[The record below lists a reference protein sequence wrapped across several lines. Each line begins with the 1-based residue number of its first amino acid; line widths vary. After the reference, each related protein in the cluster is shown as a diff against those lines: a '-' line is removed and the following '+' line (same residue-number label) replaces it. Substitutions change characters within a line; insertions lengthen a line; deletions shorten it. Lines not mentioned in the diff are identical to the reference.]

1 MCGIVAIVGGAPP
14 DTATLEAMAARLA
27 HHGPDGAVGG
37 PVANGDLLP
46 RARAR
51 EAERS
56 TGSKVELVDVLPMAV
71 GPEARGA
78 VETKETFVVD
88 AELGDRPLRVRP
100 GTTIGSAIWSRCV
113 RGR

>member
-14 DTATLEAMAARLA
+14 ERPTLEAMAARLA
-27 HHGPDGAVGG
+27 HHGPDGAVAG
-37 PVANGDLLP
+37 PVANGD
-46 RARAR
+46 
-51 EAERS
+51 RS
-56 TGSKVELVDVLPMAV
+56 TGSNVELDDVLPDLTMIW
-71 GPEARGA
+71 PEARGA
-78 VETKETFVVD
+78 VETRETLVVE